1 MASLLIDFN
10 EHGKWYNEWL
20 DATSAFKKE
29 YDDHQSLRTV
39 ATAIVNLIEA
49 GLKRADSDPAHSFL
63 RYGSYDKDHSENL
76 ATLAQ
81 DVMAEVQHPHLRQY
95 VVSFFHSGG
104 VNHEELAD
112 LFDLF
117 TEFCDH
123 AVIRDDDSDDG
134 SESDDDDESEVGE
147 DNVQEQSV
155 PSQVQWSWGPSESY
169 NYGPHDP
176 NILY

>member
-10 EHGKWYNEWL
+10 QHGKWYNKWL
-20 DATSAFKKE
+20 DAASDFKKE
-29 YDDHQSLRTV
+29 FSDHQSLSTV
-39 ATAIVNLIEA
+39 ATAIVNIIGA

-63 RYGSYDKDHSENL
+63 RYGSYDKNHSENL

-81 DVMAEVQHPHLRQY
+81 DVMAEVQHSHLRQY

-104 VNHEELAD
+104 VNHDELVD

-123 AVIRDDDSDDG
+123 AVIRDDDSDEDDDY
-134 SESDDDDESEVGE
+134 SESEDEE
-147 DNVQEQSV
+147 DTSAPWDLPV
-155 PSQVQWSWGPSESY
+155 PDQQIQWSWGPNTVENSEFFSA
-169 NYGPHDP
+169 PF
-176 NILY
+176 